1 MDNMSDENGF
11 EPINVLLSRE
21 ELIFVLD
28 LLQTS
33 SIPGLDADPLGD
45 LDAQQRALAMIWA
58 GRALRARGLA
68 QLNESGELA
77 VHHAL
82 LTAVGVCAYSN
93 NAIFIF
99 HWPEAGPEP
108 RRYFGHV
115 RGEDIA
121 SHTRPADVLHQ
132 FTLLPSR
139 EQLMGQV
146 LEFCEYENGSGTG
159 DLTMTVSSAN
169 FVRAR
174 ELASDGQPQAAAD
187 LLTSHNAPADA
198 AAAFA
203 ATLADSPRVSIL
215 QTLKQ
220 DGEDSVRKSDFTIVQ
235 NGQYSWVI
243 TPAQG
248 DETALLIKTTSR
260 DEVTAL
266 LADLL

>member
-1 MDNMSDENGF
+1 MSDENGL
-11 EPINVLLSRE
+11 EPINILLSRE

-28 LLQTS
+28 LLQAG

-45 LDAQQRALAMIWA
+45 LNAQQQALAMVWA

-115 RGEDIA
+115 RGNDIA

-146 LEFCEYENGSGTG
+146 LEFCEYEDGSETAN
-159 DLTMTVSSAN
+159 LTMTVSSAS

-174 ELASDGQPQAAAD
+174 ELASEGQPQAAAD
-187 LLTSHNAPADA
+187 LLAGENAPAET

-203 ATLADSPRVSIL
+203 ATLASVPRVSIL

-220 DGEDSVRKSDFTIVQ
+220 AGEDSVRKSDFTLVQ
-235 NGQYSWVI
+235 NHKYSWFI
-243 TPAQG
+243 APAQE
-248 DETALLIKTTSR
+248 DEAALLAKTTSR
-260 DEVTAL
+260 DEVAAL
-266 LADLL
+266 LAELL